1 MLQVKLLGKQEQAN
15 HKMNRRRE
23 MIKMRAEINKV
34 DTEKTIQS
42 SNKIKSRFFE
52 KINKIDKLLLN
63 RTKIRRKKTQINKI
77 RNEKG

>member
-15 HKMNRRRE
+15 PKMNRRRE

-63 RTKIRRKKTQINKI
+63 LTKIRRKKTQINKI